1 MNTQITLDQL
11 RSMKL
16 NGMAEA
22 YEALLC
28 LPVHEQPEADMLL
41 GKLVDAEY
49 HYRKEQLSKRYL
61 HQSRIRYPAMLEQVQ
76 CSAARNLKREQ
87 LMSLADC
94 RFIDRGEN
102 ILITGPT
109 GCGKSYLACALG
121 RQACLLGHRAL
132 YFNMTRFLEQIAQ
145 TKLDGTF
152 VKFLNKIERT
162 DLMILDDFGIQPLD
176 SVTRIA
182 LLQILEDRY
191 GKLAVIITSQLPVAK
206 WHDVIGEPTI
216 ADGIMDRL
224 LGNAHR
230 LELTGESMRRRKTEK
245 NL

>member
-16 NGMAEA
+16 NGMADT
-22 YEALLC
+22 YEALLS

-41 GKLVDAEY
+41 AKLIDAEY

-61 HQSRIRYPAMLEQVQ
+61 QQSRIRYPAILEQVQ

-87 LMSLADC
+87 LISLADC

-121 RQACLLGHRAL
+121 RQACTLGHRVL

-162 DLMILDDFGIQPLD
+162 DLMILDDFGLQPLD
-176 SVTRIA
+176 GTTRIA

-191 GKLAVIITSQLPVAK
+191 GKLAVIITSQLPVAQ

-230 LELTGESMRRRKTEK
+230 LEITGESMRRRKLEK